1 MPTSGARRTKRAAQ
15 RVAATQRH
23 QAAAAAEQQPT
34 QDHGL
39 PTQDQEQVDTFCQ
52 LIGQQVMLMGLAA
65 KPELN
70 HKIGTVR
77 RWIAESGRY
86 SVELDDGSAYSLK
99 RINLQWYVYTRG
111 RSSVCVLREICTVSV
126 YGVQ

>member
-86 SVELDDGSAYSLK
+86 SVELDDGNTYSLK
-99 RINLQWYVYTRG
+99 RINLQCV
-111 RSSVCVLREICTVSV
+111 RSAGNLHSLSVWRAITFTTATKDA
-126 YGVQ
+126 